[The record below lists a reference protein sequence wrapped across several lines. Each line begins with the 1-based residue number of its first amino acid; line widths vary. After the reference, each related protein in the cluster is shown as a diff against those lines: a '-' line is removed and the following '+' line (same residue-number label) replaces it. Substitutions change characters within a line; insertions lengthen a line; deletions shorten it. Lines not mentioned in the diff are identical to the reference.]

1 MKRNNNFAL
10 RLNFTHRRFQT
21 ERQFLRF
28 VTTFEE
34 DIMTKRQM
42 LYAKFEA
49 VEEQLAHCYFLLHE
63 RFISNPQLAKFWA
76 ETAID
81 ELQHQSILRF
91 CRERGL
97 MADIDVDMKI
107 TGRIEDLLDTVKGIV
122 SDPDVSV
129 DEAFYAALLM
139 ESSELEDIYEKLT
152 RCLAKDHRLLFD
164 AIEAN
169 LRSHHLAF
177 ADAVEKFSGDRG
189 LAEAFRNLGKYL
201 S

>member
-1 MKRNNNFAL
+1 MRFKFSQ
-10 RLNFTHRRFQT
+10 RRFVT

-28 VTTFEE
+28 ATAVEE
-34 DIMTKRQM
+34 DIMTKRQI

-63 RFISNPQLAKFWA
+63 RFISTPPLAKFWA

-97 MADIDVDMKI
+97 MADVEVDMKM
-107 TGRIEDLLDTVKGIV
+107 TDRIEDLLETVKGLAA
-122 SDPDVSV
+122 DPDVSV

-139 ESSELEDIYEKLT
+139 ESSELEDVYEKLT
-152 RCLAKDHRLLFD
+152 AGLAKDPRLLFD
-164 AIEAN
+164 TIHAN
-169 LRSHHLAF
+169 LRSHHSAF
-177 ADAVEKFSGDRG
+177 AEAVEKFSGDRG
-189 LAEAFRNLGKYL
+189 LAEAFRNLGKYF

>member
-1 MKRNNNFAL
+1 MNHHNNFTM
-10 RLNFTHRRFQT
+10 RFKFSQRRFVT

-28 VTTFEE
+28 ATAFEE

-49 VEEQLAHCYFLLHE
+49 VEEQLAHCYFQLHE

-81 ELQHQSILRF
+81 ELQHQSVLRF

-97 MADIDVDMKI
+97 MADVDLDMKM
-107 TGRIEDLLDTVKGIV
+107 TDRIEDLLETVQGIAT
-122 SDPDVSV
+122 DPDVSV

-139 ESSELEDIYEKLT
+139 ESSELEDVYERLT
-152 RCLAKDHRLLFD
+152 GGLARNHRLLFD
-164 AIEAN
+164 SIQES
-169 LRSHHLAF
+169 LSSHHSTF
-177 ADAVEKFSGDRG
+177 AGAVEKFSGDRG